1 MPESIELNFVA
12 EDVLGGEVLQ
22 WATSFSNV
30 NDLVDKAIAAAGDKC
45 ISRLVIAAHGAEG
58 SQGFMVFDVNLTGI
72 ELIDGMNDDQP
83 IPEQAQDTIRDAF
96 ARLRGKWCKKAI
108 IEVRVCEF
116 GTGANGTV
124 ALQTLA
130 DIAGVPVTA
139 PMDEISSLAAI
150 GGLTTNWKTVCPSD
164 WNEPIDESFWR
175 GDPEA
180 RPVVPLPGS
189 SIAPVTESSIAP
201 ITGSTVTNPSIQ
213 RSSIG
218 WKRPAAAIGTVAALG
233 GGGFLIAISGGDSP
247 PDTAITEVVDVGDA
261 ADVGDTVIVEDT
273 DEAGDSTGTS
283 GDSADKEDETA
294 LAVPEPINAYV
305 NWAPGYEIKLDYLD
319 ATFEWDDH
327 SRQVLADQYVS
338 YGGIGYFF
346 SDKNQSAG
354 LTPGEFP
361 ELQFQGAASA
371 YHWGSPDQTLRLLGN
386 SEFGCGEIVDGRRT
400 VCAGGAPIEGDY
412 LIAIA
417 LLGGEIPGSNP
428 GYEYTY
434 SLVLDADD
442 DAANNYVAGAA
453 FEWDSYQG
461 TDYWIEL
468 IGEGENWQ
476 LLVTN
481 WAAGDGRGATT
492 SAARAVIWGDMI
504 IFFVPESDLGGSHS
518 HAYRLTSFATLLERA
533 FDPAVSAVDALPG
546 PPDFGLIQITDEKLM
561 AAE

>member
-1 MPESIELNFVA
+1 MPESIELNFVG

-30 NDLVDKAIAAAGDKC
+30 NDLVDKAIAAAGNKC

-58 SQGFMVFDVNLTGI
+58 SQGFMVFDVNLTGT

-83 IPEQAQDTIRDAF
+83 IPEVAEDTIREAF

-124 ALQTLA
+124 AMQTLA

-164 WNEPIDESFWR
+164 WNEPTDESFWR

-180 RPVVPLPGS
+180 RPVVPMAG
-189 SIAPVTESSIAP
+189 SSIAP
-201 ITGSTVTNPSIQ
+201 ITGSTVTNPDVQPSTISW
-213 RSSIG
+213 R
-218 WKRPAAAIGTVAALG
+218 RPAAALGTVAVLG
-233 GGGFLIAISGGDSP
+233 GGGLLIANSGGDSP
-247 PDTAITEVVDVGDA
+247 PDTSITSVVDVGDA
-261 ADVGDTVIVEDT
+261 AEVGDTVIVDDT
-273 DEAGDSTGTS
+273 DVAADSTDDSTGTS
-283 GDSADKEDETA
+283 GDAADPDDETA
-294 LAVPEPINAYV
+294 LTEAEPINAYV
-305 NWAPGYEIKLDYLD
+305 HWAPGYEVKLDYLD

-327 SRQVLADQYVS
+327 SRELLGRQYFP
-338 YGGIGYFF
+338 YGGIGFFF
-346 SDKNQSAG
+346 SDPNQNAG
-354 LTPGEFP
+354 LVPNEWP
-361 ELQFQGAASA
+361 QLQFNGSASA
-371 YHWGSPDQTLRLLGN
+371 YHWGSPDQTFRLLGN
-386 SEFGCGEIVDGRRT
+386 SEFGCGEVVDGRRT

-417 LLGGEIPGSNP
+417 LLGGEIPASSP

-442 DAANNYVAGAA
+442 DPTNNYQAGSA
-453 FEWDSYQG
+453 FAWDSYQG

-476 LLVTN
+476 LLVTD
-481 WAAGDGRGATT
+481 WAAGDARGATP
-492 SAARAVIWGDMI
+492 SAARAVSWGDMI

-533 FDPAVSAVDALPG
+533 YDPAVSAVDALPG